1 VKRARI
7 VALGA
12 KVVERGTMGGS
23 AASEGAAEFA
33 REHGHYFLDDA
44 SDPLV
49 PAGTAT
55 IASEILDEIPAPDV
69 IFVPM
74 GDTALIR
81 GVAAEAKRRL
91 PGVRIIGVQAEQA
104 PAYVRS
110 WQQGRVV
117 RTDTCDTIADGLA
130 TLHPLETN
138 VIAIR
143 ELVDEVRLVSEQ
155 ELLDAIRILLL
166 DEHVVAEAAGAA
178 ATANAI
184 VTYAQL
190 FHLGIATGLIGTGF
204 YVALVALFY
213 MLFNPVS
220 RSVSLVAA
228 FFGLVGCA
236 IQASGSVFQFFTLT
250 NLGNGGTVS
259 VFSSDELSGRAVGML
274 FLKLTHQVG
283 NVALVF
289 FGVYCLLIGCLI
301 LRSTFL
307 PRFLGVLMVLAGLGW
322 LIFLYPP
329 LAERLF
335 AYIAI
340 VGITAEALLMLWLLV
355 MGVNTERWQEQAA
368 ASKTL
373 NS

>member
-1 VKRARI
+1 MIPVEVEHARELLSRYFRPTRLASAESLAQRSGARVYLKIESDLPTGSFKPRGALNALLTTAGPMTGVVAASTGNHGAAVAYAARIAKVGATIFLPENPNPVKRARI

-81 GVAAEAKRRL
+81 GVAAEAKRRH

-117 RTDTCDTIADGLA
+117 VTDECDTIADGLA
-130 TLHPLETN
+130 SLHPLETN

-166 DEHVVAEAAGAA
+166 DEHVVAEASGAA
-178 ATANAI
+178 AA
-184 VTYAQL
+184 
-190 FHLGIATGLIGTGF
+190 
-204 YVALVALFY
+204 
-213 MLFNPVS
+213 
-220 RSVSLVAA
+220 AA
-228 FFGLVGCA
+228 FLQAPSAYADAEIVLLVTGA
-236 IQASGSVFQFFTLT
+236 
-250 NLGNGGTVS
+250 NLSPEV
-259 VFSSDELSGRAVGML
+259 LCRAV
-274 FLKLTHQVG
+274 T
-283 NVALVF
+283 
-289 FGVYCLLIGCLI
+289 
-301 LRSTFL
+301 
-307 PRFLGVLMVLAGLGW
+307 
-322 LIFLYPP
+322 
-329 LAERLF
+329 
-335 AYIAI
+335 
-340 VGITAEALLMLWLLV
+340 
-355 MGVNTERWQEQAA
+355 
-368 ASKTL
+368 
-373 NS
+373 